1 MKQKVIII
9 GAGIGGLATANILAK
24 AGYDVT
30 IYEKN
35 ADPGGRA
42 GVLTKDGFTFDTGP
56 SWYLMPEVFDHY
68 FKLLG
73 TTVAEQLDIIK
84 LEPSYKV
91 FFENNEPVTITP
103 NLSEAQKTFEAI
115 EPGAGA
121 ALRKYVAESRYVYDM
136 SLKHFLY
143 TNVRSLPD
151 LFKWE
156 IIKSAPRFVHMVLQS
171 FDSRVSNYFRDRRLK
186 QILEYSMVFLGASP
200 YKAPAI
206 YTLMSALDFELGVY
220 YPKGGMYTLI
230 TAIER
235 LGKSLGVQYHY
246 NSAVSQIITENGA
259 AVGVELEDGQI
270 VRADIVISNAD
281 LHHTETSLLAPAERT
296 YPQAYW
302 DKRTAGP
309 SALLLYLGVRGSLPE
324 LEHHSLFFVDDWEG
338 NFDAIYK
345 TKTIPEHASLYV
357 SRATVSDPQLAPEG
371 DESVV
376 VLVPYPAG
384 LSVSA
389 EDCETLADRYIAQLG
404 QMAGI
409 TDLAGRVASR
419 TVVGPDDFAHN
430 FNSWEYTALGPSHT
444 LRQTAWFRMHN
455 KSRKVKNLYYVGG
468 STIPGVGLPMCIIG
482 AELVYKHLAGIK
494 QGGQVDSIEPIGSI
508 T

>member
-1 MKQKVIII
+1 MKQKVVII

-24 AGYDVT
+24 AGYDVSV
-30 IYEKN
+30 YEKN
-35 ADPGGRA
+35 SEAGGRA
-42 GVLTKDGFTFDTGP
+42 GVLNKDGFTFDTGP
-56 SWYLMPEVFDHY
+56 SWYLMPEVFEHY
-68 FKLLG
+68 FNLLD
-73 TTVAEQLDIIK
+73 TSAAEQLDIVK

-91 FFENNEPVTITP
+91 FFEHDKPVTITP
-103 NLSEAQKTFEAI
+103 KLTEAQNTFEAI
-115 EPGAGA
+115 ESGAGM
-121 ALRKYVAESRYVYDM
+121 ALEKYVQQARYVYDM

-143 TNVRSLPD
+143 TNVRSLRD
-151 LFKWE
+151 LLQWE
-156 IIKSAPRFVHMVLQS
+156 IVKNGPRFAHMALQS
-171 FDSRVSNYFRDRRLK
+171 FDSRVSSYFHDHRLK

-230 TAIER
+230 SAMER
-235 LGKSLGVQYHY
+235 LGKTLGVSYQYE
-246 NSAVSQIITENGA
+246 SAISRIVTENGV
-259 AVGVELEDGQI
+259 AVGVEFENGDI
-270 VRADIVISNAD
+270 VHADIVVSNAD
-281 LHHTETSLLAPAERT
+281 LHHTETKLLAPKEQT
-296 YPQAYW
+296 YPQKYW

-309 SALLLYLGVRGSLPE
+309 SALLLYLGVRGTLPE
-324 LEHHSLFFVDDWEG
+324 LEHHSLFFVDDWKG
-338 NFDAIYK
+338 NFNAIYE

-357 SRATVSDPQLAPEG
+357 SRATLTDPQLAPKG

-376 VLVPYPAG
+376 VLVPFPPG
-384 LSVSA
+384 LSLSQ
-389 EDCETLADRYIAQLG
+389 ETCEQLADTYIDQLAAMAQIPNF
-404 QMAGI
+404 AE
-409 TDLAGRVASR
+409 RVVSR
-419 TVVGPDDFAHN
+419 TVIGPNDFGHN
-430 FNSWEYTALGPSHT
+430 FNAWEYTALGPSHT